1 MKLSELVTLIIWA
14 FGILNII
21 EPIPGMLGTIGI
33 AVFWLLLI
41 THLIEISYFFNT
53 LKHSKDGIIKGSLLT
68 LLFGIFY
75 IKSLET

>member
-1 MKLSELVTLIIWA
+1 MKLSEIVTLIIWA
-14 FGILNII
+14 FGILNIV

-41 THLIEISYFFNT
+41 AHLVEIVYFFNT
-53 LKHSKDGIIKGSLLT
+53 LKRSKDGIIKGSFLT